1 MLSVNSLGFN
11 LNIFLSYLVNKGIN
25 NLEIDPNMENKRIIA
40 IFVVILVGISLIISI
55 PVLTLSSSFSN
66 YGRIDESFIYRYAP
80 EDSSPIEKFNLNVD
94 VGDVEIKYVTTPV
107 DYYVKIQVDIGIFGQ
122 IIAGKKYSDYF
133 SVEWDITSP
142 SPTFTMLCT
151 SDTWFDPSLLLTQNV
166 DIIITL
172 NANIL
177 FDINI
182 TVNERGNVHL
192 IVPFAV
198 TTNNVDI
205 YTNEGDI
212 LCDFHT
218 YSTLEGNITGIAN
231 EGNILYDFQ
240 YCTLNGNITGIANDG
255 NIESVAYN
263 PEYTRNTT
271 WIYNSIA
278 GDITID
284 IIHSNHYKIMNATI
298 TCSLVGNVF
307 GDIVLTYY
315 DNTANIG
322 ARITLNDT
330 VQALETYGSELDG
343 FEVEVLRDLEGDP
356 FGYEITSTD
365 FPAITNYNILLVGL
379 TLHSYEGKYEVHLSS
394 S

>member
-25 NLEIDPNMENKRIIA
+25 NLKIDPKMANKSIIA
-40 IFVVILVGISLIISI
+40 IFVVILVGISLIIAI
-55 PVLTLSSSFSN
+55 PVLTFSSSFSN

-80 EDSSPIEKFNLNVD
+80 EDSSPIEKLNLNID
-94 VGDVEIKYVTTPV
+94 IGDVEIKYVTTPV
-107 DYYVKIQVDIGIFGQ
+107 DYYAKIQVEIEMNGHLV
-122 IIAGKKYSDYF
+122 AGKKYSDYF
-133 SVEWDITSP
+133 SVDWDITSP

-172 NANIL
+172 NAYIL

-182 TVNERGNVHL
+182 TINEDGNVHL

-198 TTNNVDI
+198 TTNNVEI

-212 LCDFHT
+212 LCDF
-218 YSTLEGNITGIAN
+218 YEYCTLEGNITGIAN
-231 EGNILYDFQ
+231 
-240 YCTLNGNITGIANDG
+240 NGNI
-255 NIESVAYN
+255 ELVAYN

-271 WIYNSIA
+271 WTYKSKA
-278 GDITID
+278 GDIAID

-298 TCSLVGNVF
+298 TSSLVGNVF

-322 ARITLNDT
+322 AKVTLNDT
-330 VQALETYGSELDG
+330 VQALIGYGSDVVG
-343 FEVEVLRDLEGDP
+343 FDVEVLKDLGGEP
-356 FGYEITSTD
+356 FGYELTSLD
-365 FPAITNYNILLVGL
+365 FPAITNYNILLEGL
-379 TLHSYEGKYEVHLSS
+379 TLHNYEGKYEVHLSS